1 MRTQDLQGFP
11 KSLAYVHEETTQ
23 CHGKN
28 QKKTHMIEFADKGIE
43 TGVTTI
49 FHNFRN
55 GRQQHKYVKQTEQE

>member
-1 MRTQDLQGFP
+1 
-11 KSLAYVHEETTQ
+11 
-23 CHGKN
+23 
-28 QKKTHMIEFADKGIE
+28 MIEFADKGIE